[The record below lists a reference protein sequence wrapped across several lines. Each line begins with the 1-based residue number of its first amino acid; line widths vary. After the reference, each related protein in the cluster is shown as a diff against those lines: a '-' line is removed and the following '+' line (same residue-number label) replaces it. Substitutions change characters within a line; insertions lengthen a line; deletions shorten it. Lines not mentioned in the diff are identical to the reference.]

1 MATFVLVHGAWHG
14 GWCWRK
20 IVPLLES
27 AGHRVDALDLPGHGD
42 NPAPVSEMTLD
53 ANARLVADRVE
64 AAAEPV
70 VLVGHSMGGISITQA
85 AELVPDR
92 ITTLVYVTAFLPG
105 DGQSLLQLADG
116 DPVALV
122 QPNLVVDEAAG
133 TCVIDEQARQAVFFG
148 ECSEEEASWAAPQ
161 LVPESLAVVA
171 APVQITEERAGA
183 VARVYIECERDRAI
197 GIAKQRQMWADRPC
211 AQVLTLDADHSPF
224 LSRPVELAEHLL
236 GLAPSSQPA
245 G

>member
-27 AGHRVDALDLPGHGD
+27 AGHRVDALDLPGHGE

-64 AAAEPV
+64 AAGEPV

-85 AELVPDR
+85 AELVPER
-92 ITTLVYVTAFLPG
+92 IATLVYVTAFLPG
-105 DGQSLLQLADG
+105 DGQSLVQLADG
-116 DPVALV
+116 DPSALV

-133 TCVIDEQARQAVFFG
+133 SCVIDEQARQAVFFG
-148 ECSEEEASWAAPQ
+148 ECSEEDASWAVAQ
-161 LVPESLAVVA
+161 LVPESLAAVA
-171 APVQITEERAGA
+171 APVRITDERAGA
-183 VARVYIECERDRAI
+183 VARAYIECERDRAI
-197 GIAKQRQMWADRPC
+197 SIAKQRQMWADRPC
-211 AQVLTLDADHSPF
+211 AQVFTLDADHSPF
-224 LSRPVELAEHLL
+224 LSRPRELAEHLL
-236 GLAPSSQPA
+236 AVAA

>member
-1 MATFVLVHGAWHG
+1 MATLVLVHGAWHG

-27 AGHRVDALDLPGHGD
+27 AGHRVDVLDLPGHGD

-64 AAAEPV
+64 AAGEPV

-85 AELVPDR
+85 AELVPER
-92 ITTLVYVTAFLPG
+92 IATLVYVTAFLPG
-105 DGQSLLQLADG
+105 DGQSLVELADG
-116 DPVALV
+116 DPSALV

-133 TCVIDEQARQAVFFG
+133 SCVIDEQARQAVFFG
-148 ECSEEEASWAAPQ
+148 ECSDEDARWAAAQ
-161 LVPESLAVVA
+161 LVPESLAAVA
-171 APVQITEERAGA
+171 APVRITEERAGV

-197 GIAKQRQMWADRPC
+197 SIAKQRQMWAARPC
-211 AQVLTLDADHSPF
+211 ARVFTLDADHSPF
-224 LSRPVELAEHLL
+224 LSRPRELAEHLL
-236 GLAPSSQPA
+236 AVAA

>member
-20 IVPLLES
+20 IVSLLES

-64 AAAEPV
+64 VVGEPV
-70 VLVGHSMGGISITQA
+70 VLVGHSMGGVSITQA
-85 AELVPDR
+85 AELVPER
-92 ITTLVYVTAFLPG
+92 IATLVYVTAFLPG
-105 DGQSLLQLADG
+105 DGQSLVQLAEG
-116 DPVALV
+116 DPSALV

-133 TCVIDEQARQAVFFG
+133 SCVIDEQARQAVFFG
-148 ECSEEEASWAAPQ
+148 ECSEEDASWAVAQ
-161 LVPESLAVVA
+161 LVPESLAAVA
-171 APVQITEERAGA
+171 APLRITEERAGA

-197 GIAKQRQMWADRPC
+197 SIAKQRQMWADRPC
-211 AQVLTLDADHSPF
+211 AQVFTLDADHSPF
-224 LSRPVELAEHLL
+224 LSRPRELAEHLL
-236 GLAPSSQPA
+236 AVAA

>member
-64 AAAEPV
+64 AAGEPV

-85 AELVPDR
+85 AELVPER
-92 ITTLVYVTAFLPG
+92 IATLVYVTAFLPG
-105 DGQSLLQLADG
+105 DGQSLVQLADG
-116 DPVALV
+116 DPSALV

-133 TCVIDEQARQAVFFG
+133 SCVIDEQARQAVFFG
-148 ECSEEEASWAAPQ
+148 ECSEEDASWAVAQ
-161 LVPESLAVVA
+161 LVPESLAAVA
-171 APVQITEERAGA
+171 APVRITEECVGA

-197 GIAKQRQMWADRPC
+197 SIAKQRQMWADRPC
-211 AQVLTLDADHSPF
+211 AQVFTLDADHSPF
-224 LSRPVELAEHLL
+224 LSRPRELA
-236 GLAPSSQPA
+236 
-245 G
+245 